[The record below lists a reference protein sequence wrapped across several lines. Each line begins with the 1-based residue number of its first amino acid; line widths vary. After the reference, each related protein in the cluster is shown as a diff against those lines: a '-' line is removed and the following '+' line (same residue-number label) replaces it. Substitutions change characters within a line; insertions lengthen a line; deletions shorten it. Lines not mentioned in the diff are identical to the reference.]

1 VSNAFT
7 SSLPDSV
14 SPAATSINAEI
25 LFDRKIDLVTDGID
39 SFFGSKQREL
49 PKDSALTL
57 VNYFFP

>member
-14 SPAATSINAEI
+14 SPAATSINADT
-25 LFDRKIDLVTDGID
+25 LFDRKIDLVTVGID
-39 SFFGSKQREL
+39 SFFGSKHREL
-49 PKDSALTL
+49 PKDNPLTI

>member
-14 SPAATSINAEI
+14 SPASTPKS

-39 SFFGSKQREL
+39 SFFGSKHREL
-49 PKDSALTL
+49 PRDSALRL